1 MKHIYIYTHTHIQGR
16 KIHTILNSIFLLK
29 TEKNPNKIQATKKK
43 KIQHAQSLVQSKTK
57 IALIPMP
64 VN

>member
-43 KIQHAQSLVQSKTK
+43 NSTRTK
-57 IALIPMP
+57 FSA
-64 VN
+64 VKN